1 MPEQHQE
8 RTRALARLAGGLAHD
23 FNNILGIIK
32 GYAHL
37 MEKPTTSLEEKQ
49 NYISKIKAATERG
62 NKLTQKMMT
71 FSNHQIET
79 NAVIDIV
86 DLIKKNKYY
95 LMSQLPKKT
104 KLAVHSHV
112 RSAPVKTYDDAI
124 LQIIQ
129 ELLKNSAESMPEGGT
144 IELTIDIQNN
154 SSNNNSTII
163 TLSDTGSG
171 IDPEIRPHIFDPFFT
186 TRYDEN
192 KSGLGLSI
200 VYGLIQK
207 LGGDI
212 EINSTP
218 NTGTECKIILPQA
231 ENIDLRLTK
240 PPQTEQP
247 TAPLQGYTAL
257 IVDDEKDLVK
267 IVTSMLE
274 EMNIHVISAYNGDE
288 ALWVQDEFG
297 EKIDFLLTDIAM
309 PHMNGIK
316 LANLMQSLHKE
327 ISVIFMSGY
336 PNQGEILGET
346 IPENVTFMPKPIDY
360 ESLSIILQQK
370 ASKYDSNI
378 DLSHIDQ
385 WKRKENG

>member
-1 MPEQHQE
+1 
-8 RTRALARLAGGLAHD
+8 
-23 FNNILGIIK
+23 
-32 GYAHL
+32 
-37 MEKPTTSLEEKQ
+37 
-49 NYISKIKAATERG
+49 
-62 NKLTQKMMT
+62 
-71 FSNHQIET
+71 
-79 NAVIDIV
+79 
-86 DLIKKNKYY
+86 
-95 LMSQLPKKT
+95 
-104 KLAVHSHV
+104 
-112 RSAPVKTYDDAI
+112 
-124 LQIIQ
+124 
-129 ELLKNSAESMPEGGT
+129 MPEGGT